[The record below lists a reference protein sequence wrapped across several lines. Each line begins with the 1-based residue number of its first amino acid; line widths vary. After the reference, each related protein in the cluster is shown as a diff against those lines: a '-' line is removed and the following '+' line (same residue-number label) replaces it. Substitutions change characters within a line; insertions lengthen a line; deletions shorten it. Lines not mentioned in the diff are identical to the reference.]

1 MSGGV
6 PHRLIAEVLV
16 PLGAA
21 ATASGGDGVDDL
33 PVGEDVAV
41 EPEVGRQVDGGPGH
55 ARTHDEAHA
64 RLIQG
69 RQIGGRQHAG
79 VRHDHQ
85 VLDPGRAHELPDDR
99 HDGGRF
105 GPVALPTADP
115 QGEAAPVHQQTHD
128 DLRID
133 PALLGVADPAQVVL
147 LVGLEV
153 QGGHVVQAQAQ
164 VTAPGDAGQTGRR
177 DPGAPVALDAAG
189 QGPEQGAPGH
199 RPDTA
204 LADHAGDLLLAG
216 GLDAAGQR
224 HLLEALVPAHRLTQP
239 QALVRPG
246 QRIPQQG
253 AALGVDHRA
262 RDAGPGAQGLKI
274 QGRLPRQCGDPV
286 ASGPH
291 QNGQLRL
298 VMGRA
303 QVLHD
308 PPHPVLLGHDLH
320 GRGSRSGAHLPDER
334 AHTPTLQPPISAPH
348 PPPRPHHANEKPPSR
363 RDVAKTGTSQAR
375 GTCSRVK

>member
-1 MSGGV
+1 MICGSTL
-6 PHRLIAEVLV
+6 RSL
-16 PLGAA
+16 
-21 ATASGGDGVDDL
+21 
-33 PVGEDVAV
+33 AV
-41 EPEVGRQVDGGPGH
+41 
-55 ARTHDEAHA
+55 T
-64 RLIQG
+64 
-69 RQIGGRQHAG
+69 
-79 VRHDHQ
+79 
-85 VLDPGRAHELPDDR
+85 
-99 HDGGRF
+99 
-105 GPVALPTADP
+105 
-115 QGEAAPVHQQTHD
+115 
-128 DLRID
+128 
-133 PALLGVADPAQVVL
+133 DPAQVVL

-199 RPDTA
+199 RPDTE

-224 HLLEALVPAHRLTQP
+224 HLLEALVPAHRLTRP

-291 QNGQLRL
+291 QNGRPRL

-363 RDVAKTGTSQAR
+363 RDVAKTGTSQDTRRALLKRMVAMVCRYVSEHSTVEQLVRAYAAGEYRSSIIFKDLRRTLEREAAR
-375 GTCSRVK
+375 PGLDDGGADARPAPGGTRRPTHHSTG